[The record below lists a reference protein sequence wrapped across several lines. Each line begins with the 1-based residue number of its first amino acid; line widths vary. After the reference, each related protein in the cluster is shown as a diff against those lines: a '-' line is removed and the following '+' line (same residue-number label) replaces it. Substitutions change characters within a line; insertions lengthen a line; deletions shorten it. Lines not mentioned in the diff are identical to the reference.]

1 MLVVVQ
7 VRAVEA
13 AFRHVLPKA
22 HPFKVTTANLGAL
35 GTRVCPCVS
44 MRAHVCMYLGTCV
57 PFVPDQQW
65 AVVINDPAHRRA
77 TLS

>member
-1 MLVVVQ
+1 MLVAVQ

-22 HPFKVTTANLGAL
+22 HPFKVTTTNLGAL

-44 MRAHVCMYLGTCV
+44 MCAHVCVYLRKCV
-57 PFVPDQQW
+57 HVFLCVSVYGLLQ
-65 AVVINDPAHRRA
+65 
-77 TLS
+77 LL